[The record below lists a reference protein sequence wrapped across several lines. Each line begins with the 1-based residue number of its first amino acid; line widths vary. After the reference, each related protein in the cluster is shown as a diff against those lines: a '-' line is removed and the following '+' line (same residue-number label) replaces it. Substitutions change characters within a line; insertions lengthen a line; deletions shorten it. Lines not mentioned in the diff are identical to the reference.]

1 MTPETLVVSRGM
13 ALHKMIRFITI
24 ALGGEV
30 RKYLT
35 ITTLNTLLSI
45 IHCVNPFERLLLLTT
60 LNCLGVFDIHG

>member
-1 MTPETLVVSRGM
+1 MSVMIPETLVVSRGM

-45 IHCVNPFERLLLLTT
+45 IHCVNPFLLLTT
-60 LNCLGVFDIHG
+60 LNYLGVFDIHG